1 MKLAE
6 LEPRW
11 LEKDGRRVGCTFRCP
26 TDLKWWQIIPA
37 EPLDRREQWS
47 LAKAANGD
55 DCNLQAAGP
64 GVVWQFDGGIENAS
78 FDTLT
83 LSPSVDGSRGGLWH
97 GWIRNGEATNA

>member
-26 TDLKWWQIIPA
+26 TDRRWWQIIPA
-37 EPLDRREQWS
+37 EPLDRRDQWS

-55 DCNLQAAGP
+55 DWNLQAAGP
-64 GVVWQFDGGIENAS
+64 GVVWQFEGGIENAS